1 MLSLPLRFYL
11 QFLKPFSRT
20 LRLVTA
26 SNAPPS
32 TYYRSCWHVVSP
44 GFSFGSMSFCSPL
57 DRLYSF
63 PSLHDFINL
72 SSPQNP
78 GSSSRLL
85 TNILH
90 CCQRQGI
97 FHPLCDWSIFQSSYE
112 YSATLS
118 CNTYSSSNLYRSVSN
133 FSVT

>member
-44 GFSFGSMSFCSPL
+44 GFSSDTTSIFESVH
-57 DRLYSF
+57 RLYSF

-72 SSPQNP
+72 SSPQNL
-78 GSSSRLL
+78 GSHFRVL

-90 CCQRQGI
+90 CCQRRGV
-97 FHPLCDWSIFQSSYE
+97 FHSPCDWSIFQSSYGS
-112 YSATLS
+112 SATFVKPTRIHDSLKAFHLS
-118 CNTYSSSNLYRSVSN
+118 TTHC
-133 FSVT
+133 